1 MIGQRKNDNKTQQQE
16 ETLATLLADAGH
28 EELFI
33 QAISHVAS
41 SMRNDIENTFSI
53 ARSAEQDETADLE
66 VHLDQYGV
74 PQGVEAS
81 HEPMMSPT
89 WSSDQTDLTKQE
101 QKALKQQK
109 KSEEQAFK
117 QKQKAEASETK
128 HREKAETMITKEVQ
142 SEEFRDLR
150 QKAIDHFDQWSS
162 QALGRIEDELRL
174 EMKEQQDAGGGV
186 GKVNSLA
193 ELPELQRMLI
203 LHSCLLLLLGLE
215 HYGPESR
222 VFLKRLLSHLDLANI
237 VLVNDESKVAQ
248 GLAHAAD
255 SGMNADA
262 ETQKRIHDKKIARRW
277 MIGAGAAVGATL
289 IGVTGGL
296 AAPLL
301 AAGVGSAMA
310 GVGLGSTA
318 VATYLGAMAGSAP
331 LIGIFFGAYGGK
343 MAGEM
348 VGNYAK
354 EVSDFAFIPVR
365 KSTFSKDAD
374 SRRLRVAIGIS
385 GWVTEDAEV
394 VKPWQFIGKEGFEA
408 YALRWELGT
417 LLDMG
422 HGMTTYAKS
431 ATWGF
436 AKNQAI
442 SHTFFATLSAALWPL
457 AVAKAS
463 RLVDNPFTMALQ
475 KSIKAGRVLADAL
488 CNKVQGERPVTLVGY
503 SMGARVIVAC
513 LEELAKRREFGIVEN
528 VVLAGAA
535 NSRDTKVWRRIRAVV
550 YGRVVNAYSS
560 SDFLLAF
567 LFRTHNFI
575 TGVAG
580 LAPIENVY
588 GVENVDV
595 SSIVKSH
602 FQYRY
607 MTGQI
612 MSACGF
618 EDIDHHAVEREIE
631 RMQKETAQ
639 VEKERAEKERLAR
652 EEGLTPE
659 EEAKMMEE
667 QLQKKRKPAKE
678 KMDDAMSG
686 MKQKFSKMSMNRR
699 GKGRVDSEESEVER
713 SDSASEYNMD
723 ISTKADGTKVK
734 QKGARG
740 AKSTGS
746 AMGGFVPGPPL

>member
-1 MIGQRKNDNKTQQQE
+1 
-16 ETLATLLADAGH
+16 
-28 EELFI
+28 
-33 QAISHVAS
+33 
-41 SMRNDIENTFSI
+41 
-53 ARSAEQDETADLE
+53 
-66 VHLDQYGV
+66 
-74 PQGVEAS
+74 
-81 HEPMMSPT
+81 
-89 WSSDQTDLTKQE
+89 
-101 QKALKQQK
+101 
-109 KSEEQAFK
+109 
-117 QKQKAEASETK
+117 
-128 HREKAETMITKEVQ
+128 
-142 SEEFRDLR
+142 
-150 QKAIDHFDQWSS
+150 
-162 QALGRIEDELRL
+162 
-174 EMKEQQDAGGGV
+174 
-186 GKVNSLA
+186 
-193 ELPELQRMLI
+193 MLI

-262 ETQKRIHDKKIARRW
+262 ETQKRIHDKKVARRW

-488 CNKVQGERPVTLVGY
+488 CNKVQGERPVTL
-503 SMGARVIVAC
+503 
-513 LEELAKRREFGIVEN
+513 
-528 VVLAGAA
+528 
-535 NSRDTKVWRRIRAVV
+535 
-550 YGRVVNAYSS
+550 
-560 SDFLLAF
+560 
-567 LFRTHNFI
+567 
-575 TGVAG
+575 
-580 LAPIENVY
+580 
-588 GVENVDV
+588 
-595 SSIVKSH
+595 
-602 FQYRY
+602 
-607 MTGQI
+607 
-612 MSACGF
+612 
-618 EDIDHHAVEREIE
+618 
-631 RMQKETAQ
+631 
-639 VEKERAEKERLAR
+639 
-652 EEGLTPE
+652 
-659 EEAKMMEE
+659 
-667 QLQKKRKPAKE
+667 
-678 KMDDAMSG
+678 
-686 MKQKFSKMSMNRR
+686 
-699 GKGRVDSEESEVER
+699 
-713 SDSASEYNMD
+713 
-723 ISTKADGTKVK
+723 
-734 QKGARG
+734 
-740 AKSTGS
+740 
-746 AMGGFVPGPPL
+746 